1 MKSSQQRYITDFT
14 ENKSALA
21 ELFIV
26 GRHLYLCS
34 VSLDDAIC
42 YWWNQAGTLGL

>member
-14 ENKSALA
+14 ENESALA

-26 GRHLYLCS
+26 GHHLYLHS
-34 VSLDDAIC
+34 VSLDGAIH
-42 YWWNQAGTLGL
+42 Y

>member
-14 ENKSALA
+14 ENESALA

-26 GRHLYLCS
+26 GHHLYFYVVFHWMVLY
-34 VSLDDAIC
+34 VTGGIRQEL
-42 YWWNQAGTLGL
+42 

>member
-14 ENKSALA
+14 ENESTLA

-26 GRHLYLCS
+26 GCHLHLCS
-34 VSLDDAIC
+34 LSLDDIIC
-42 YWWNQAGTLGL
+42 Y